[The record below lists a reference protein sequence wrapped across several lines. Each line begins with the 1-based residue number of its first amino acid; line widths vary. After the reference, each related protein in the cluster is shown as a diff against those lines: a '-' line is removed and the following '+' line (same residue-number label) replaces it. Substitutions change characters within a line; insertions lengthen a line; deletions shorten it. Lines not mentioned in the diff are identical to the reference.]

1 MSIPA
6 TEAVTASG
14 PMGMVPTG
22 TADATDEN
30 KEMFLQLMVAQ
41 LRYQDPMNPADSS
54 EFLSQNAQ
62 FTALEKMQAVA
73 DQTAQVLQATIAF
86 GASSL
91 VGREVA
97 YTLADGTEGTG
108 PVHGVTFGT
117 TGPVLDVDGVD
128 VPLGAV
134 LTVTSG
140 TAAGSTTA
148 AGDAPSTTTPST
160 GSTSS
165 TDS

>member
-1 MSIPA
+1 MTIPA
-6 TEAVTASG
+6 TEAVTA
-14 PMGMVPTG
+14 TG
-22 TADATDEN
+22 LAGFMPGSAAAATDES

-62 FTALEKMQAVA
+62 FTALEKMQDVA
-73 DQTAQVLQATIAF
+73 DQTAMVLGATMAF

-91 VGREVA
+91 VGRDVA
-97 YTLADGTEGTG
+97 YTLDDGTQGTG
-108 PVHGVTFGT
+108 AVQGVTFGA

-128 VPLGAV
+128 VPLASV
-134 LTVTSG
+134 LTVTGSG
-140 TAAGSTTA
+140 AAASDSSA
-148 AGDAPSTTTPST
+148 TPST

>member
-6 TEAVTASG
+6 TEAVTTSG
-14 PMGMVPTG
+14 PMGMVPLG
-22 TADATDEN
+22 TAGAADEN

-73 DQTAQVLQATIAF
+73 DQTAPVLQATIAF

-108 PVHGVTFGT
+108 PVHGVTFGA

-140 TAAGSTTA
+140 TAAGSTA
-148 AGDAPSTTTPST
+148 ADDAPSTTTPST

>member
-6 TEAVTASG
+6 TEAVTTSG
-14 PMGMVPTG
+14 PMGMVPLG
-22 TADATDEN
+22 TAGATDED

-108 PVHGVTFGT
+108 PVHGVTFGNA
-117 TGPVLDVDGVD
+117 GPVLDVDGVD
-128 VPLGAV
+128 VPLASV

-140 TAAGSTTA
+140 AASGDPPSA
-148 AGDAPSTTTPST
+148 ATPST

>member
-1 MSIPA
+1 VSVNA
-6 TEAVTASG
+6 TEATTASG
-14 PMGMVPTG
+14 PMGMVPSGTTG
-22 TADATDEN
+22 ATDEN
-30 KEMFLQLMVAQ
+30 KEIFLQLMVAQ
-41 LRYQDPMNPADSS
+41 LKYQDPMNPADSS

-86 GASSL
+86 GASSM
-91 VGREVA
+91 VGRQVA
-97 YTLADGTEGTG
+97 YTLADGTQGTG
-108 PVHGVTFGT
+108 PVQGVTFGA

-128 VPLGAV
+128 VPLASV
-134 LTVTSG
+134 LTVTGSESAPTSA
-140 TAAGSTTA
+140 TA
-148 AGDAPSTTTPST
+148 TPST

>member
-1 MSIPA
+1 MTIPA

-14 PMGMVPTG
+14 MAGFMPGS
-22 TADATDEN
+22 AAAATDES

-62 FTALEKMQAVA
+62 FTALEKMQDVA
-73 DQTAQVLQATIAF
+73 DQTAMVLGATMAF

-91 VGREVA
+91 VGRDVA
-97 YTLADGTEGTG
+97 YTLDDGTQGTG
-108 PVHGVTFGT
+108 AVQGVTFGA

-128 VPLGAV
+128 VPLASVLSVTGSGA
-134 LTVTSG
+134 S
-140 TAAGSTTA
+140 AGSYSA
-148 AGDAPSTTTPST
+148 TPST

>member
-1 MSIPA
+1 MSVNA
-6 TEAVTASG
+6 TEATTASG
-14 PMGMVPTG
+14 PMGMVPSGTTG
-22 TADATDEN
+22 ATDEN

-41 LRYQDPMNPADSS
+41 LKYQDPMNPADSS

-86 GASSL
+86 GASSM
-91 VGREVA
+91 VGRQVA
-97 YTLADGTEGTG
+97 YTLADGTQGTG
-108 PVHGVTFGT
+108 PVQGVTFGA

-128 VPLGAV
+128 VLLASV
-134 LTVTSG
+134 LTVTGSG
-140 TAAGSTTA
+140 EPAPASATA
-148 AGDAPSTTTPST
+148 TPST